1 MPANEAKSAS
11 DTAVLNSASVPV
23 IVFVFKLIDLLVN
36 VSVED
41 SVTTELSISKVIVLP
56 DTLEVRPVPPAIFN
70 VWPKLTEEVE
80 ELSSAIVIDEFVN
93 DEFPIFDIVLSEPL
107 IVLFVNVLED
117 EIVGTT
123 IPSTA
128 KTPADERDN
137 VVSEAWPRSKV
148 DKVVIAPVEPSTIKL
163 VLSTVIPPLAARTP
177 AIVALPFDSKFILV
191 KLRLV
196 PVAAPIF
203 GVTSVGVF
211 ANTNEPV
218 PVSSEIAV
226 ANSADVPVKVFVV
239 KLIDL
244 FVKVSVEDSVTTVLS
259 ISKVIVSPEID
270 EVIPVPPAILSVSE
284 PKVIFAV
291 VEVSSEIVNVVE
303 IFCVEALV
311 ILPCWSIAITGI
323 AVEEPYVFGVT
334 AVSSKS
340 ILTVSPEIVVVMPVS
355 PEIFNDSP
363 KLIVVVDEVSSTKVI
378 EELSKDELAMFDIVL
393 LAPLIVLFVNVS
405 VVALATKVS
414 VDVGKVKVPELEID
428 EIIGVVKVLF
438 VNVSVVALPTK
449 VSVEVGKVNVPLLL
463 IEEIIGVVKVLFVNV
478 CVSVK
483 VTTVLSMSKVIVE
496 PEAVEVNPVPPEILT
511 DWLVGTVI
519 TVEESSTKVKF
530 ALTSAKLKT
539 PEPSTCKNWP
549 FVPAAAGKVIV
560 WDVATSLG
568 DFKATKLEPLFVPS
582 LNLIVPP
589 VEALFP
595 IKSSSMALFE
605 STRIAEEAVKV
616 PSAWSVKFVKYLPP
630 MTSILAAAPSV
641 SVPVPIKRRS
651 PLFPCVPTPYV

>member
-1 MPANEAKSAS
+1 MAEFEISNWFTAEPIVLNKINSLPLASAIKPSSTILGAVNVLLLKVSVPANEAKSAS
-11 DTAVLNSASVPV
+11 DTAELNSASVPV
-23 IVFVFKLIDLLVN
+23 IVFVVKEID
-36 VSVED
+36 
-41 SVTTELSISKVIVLP
+41 
-56 DTLEVRPVPPAIFN
+56 
-70 VWPKLTEEVE
+70 
-80 ELSSAIVIDEFVN
+80 
-93 DEFPIFDIVLSEPL
+93 
-107 IVLFVNVLED
+107 LFVNVFVD
-117 EIVGTT
+117 EIDGITT
-123 IPSTA
+123 PSTA

-148 DKVVIAPVEPSTIKL
+148 DKVVIAPVEPLTTKL
-163 VLSTVIPPLAARTP
+163 VLSTVIPPLAARVP
-177 AIVALPFDSKFILV
+177 AIVALPFDSKFIFV

-244 FVKVSVEDSVTTVLS
+244 FVNVFVEDAVTTVPS
-259 ISKVIVSPEID
+259 TAIVILSPEI
-270 EVIPVPPAILSVSE
+270 VVSIPVPPSIFNVSE
-284 PKVIFAV
+284 PKVILAV
-291 VEVSSEIVNVVE
+291 VEVSSEIVKVVE

-340 ILTVSPEIVVVMPVS
+340 ILTVSPEIVAVMPVS

-378 EELSKDELAMFDIVL
+378 DELSKDELPMFDIVL

-405 VVALATKVS
+405 VVALPTKVS
-414 VDVGKVKVPELEID
+414 VDVGKVKVPEFEIV
-428 EIIGVVKVLF
+428 EIIGVVNVLF

-449 VSVEVGKVNVPLLL
+449 VSVEVGNVNVPVLL
-463 IEEIIGVVKVLFVNV
+463 IEEIIGVVKVLFVKV
-478 CVSVK
+478 CVPVK
-483 VTTVLSMSKVIVE
+483 VATVLSMSKVIVE
-496 PEAVEVNPVPPEILT
+496 PETDEVNPVPPEILT
-511 DWLVGTVI
+511 DWLVGIVI
-519 TVEESSTKVKF
+519 TVEESSTKVNV

-560 WDVATSLG
+560 WDVVTSLG
-568 DFKATKLEPLFVPS
+568 DFKATKFEPLFVPS

-589 VEALFP
+589 VEALLP
-595 IKSSSMALFE
+595 INNSSMALFE
-605 STRIAEEAVKV
+605 STIIAEEAVNV
-616 PSAWSVKFVKYLPP
+616 PATWSVILVKYLPP
-630 MTSILAAAPSV
+630 IISIFAAWPFV

-651 PLFPCVPTPYV
+651 PPLPCVPTPNV